1 MIHTGFLTVIS
12 LYQNPGMVNQYIS
25 TLLTLEQSP
34 TTLALLGVCFDFC
47 SAQKDNAT
55 IEKHR
60 VSLNLFS
67 IFSSSF
73 WYLFVPWCS
82 LCASF
87 RARCWTCTWNLSS
100 WARRNHSSTFWTKVL
115 HYCVTCLTLSLRR
128 RCSLPCRRRCSAAR
142 RTPCRVSC
150 L

>member
-47 SAQKDNAT
+47 SAQKDNAI
-55 IEKHR
+55 IEKHK
-60 VSLNLFS
+60 VSFYLFS

-73 WYLFVPWCS
+73 
-82 LCASF
+82 
-87 RARCWTCTWNLSS
+87 
-100 WARRNHSSTFWTKVL
+100 
-115 HYCVTCLTLSLRR
+115 
-128 RCSLPCRRRCSAAR
+128 
-142 RTPCRVSC
+142 
-150 L
+150 